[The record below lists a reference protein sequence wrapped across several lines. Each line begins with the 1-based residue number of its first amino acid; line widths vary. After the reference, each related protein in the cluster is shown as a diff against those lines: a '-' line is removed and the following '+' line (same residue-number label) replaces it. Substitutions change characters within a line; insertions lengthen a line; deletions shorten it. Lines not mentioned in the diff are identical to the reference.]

1 MPKMF
6 ASRSLQRIRRPF
18 KASSRLSSS
27 AQQNQQPSP
36 ERDVRPATAQMGR
49 LTDIGARCIFT
60 SEQVTLEDC
69 ADRCMQDMFREVV
82 RKFMREQVA
91 PQQPAFEE
99 AGQPDRE
106 VWKALGAMVGA
117 PWKYHQLGGVCCRG
131 C

>member
-1 MPKMF
+1 
-6 ASRSLQRIRRPF
+6 
-18 KASSRLSSS
+18 
-27 AQQNQQPSP
+27 
-36 ERDVRPATAQMGR
+36 MGR

-60 SEQVTLEDC
+60 PEQVTLEDC
-69 ADRCMQDMFREVV
+69 ADRSMQDMFREVV

-117 PWKYHQLGGVCCRG
+117 PWKYQLGGVCCRG